1 MSGAA
6 AGEGAGRD
14 HVDPGHGGTLVVTL
28 PRAQGLRY
36 ARYAEVV
43 MRRSIKL
50 WLALAMLAVPAAA
63 QDALPKFLKSVRAP
77 DVEVRFVDFGW
88 SPEAFA
94 AMETGG
100 SHPAAKRSWMLAL
113 VRLQRGM
120 RFGGKPMLI
129 GPVVLILNP
138 KQGDAPFSVELR
150 DIDMR
155 DLYFQNNVIGAPPAG
170 KTIAVLPAHF
180 ETVPETKDR
189 LEITAAPSGNDT
201 VLTVHYGN
209 RKTTV
214 TLTGI

>member
-1 MSGAA
+1 
-6 AGEGAGRD
+6 
-14 HVDPGHGGTLVVTL
+14 
-28 PRAQGLRY
+28 
-36 ARYAEVV
+36 
-43 MRRSIKL
+43 MRRTLLL
-50 WLALAMLAVPAAA
+50 WLALAVLAVPAAA
-63 QDALPKFLKSVRAP
+63 QDTLPKFLKSVHAAG
-77 DVEVRFVDFGW
+77 VEIRYVDFGW

-94 AMETGG
+94 AIETGG
-100 SHPAAKRSWMLAL
+100 DHPAAKRSWMLAL

-138 KQGDAPFSVELR
+138 KQGATPFTVELR

-155 DLYFQNNVIGAPPAG
+155 DLYFQANVIGAPPAG

-180 ETVPETKDR
+180 ETVPETKER

-201 VLTVHYGN
+201 VITVHYGN

-214 TLTGI
+214 TLAGI